1 MAQRRHLLVTND
13 FPPKVGGIQ
22 SYLWELWRR
31 LDPESFRVLTARSD
45 PGADSFDQEQRERGI
60 QIERV
65 SGSTLYL
72 PTARTLRAV
81 EHAIDGFDPDLVVI
95 DPAFPLGSL
104 VTKLTIP
111 TALILHGAEV
121 TIPGRVPLAHRSI
134 RRALRVTD
142 GVIAAGPYPRA
153 EAERIVGGFTSPV
166 LEIPPG
172 VDTSR
177 FRPVDPAQ
185 RAALRARLGV
195 DAGALL
201 VTSVSRLVPRK
212 GMDTLVKAAKRLQA
226 ELPAIH
232 VLIGGTG
239 RDEKRLASL
248 VRRERAPATLLGRV
262 PDDELPELVGAS
274 DLFVMDC
281 RSRWAGLEQEGFGIV
296 FLEAAAAGVAQI
308 AGQSGGAADAVV
320 EDETGLVVEDPRSV
334 DELARAMGELL
345 RDPDRRVAM
354 GRAARARAVAS
365 FDYDVLARRLGDALD
380 DGWPT
385 NPLG

>member
-1 MAQRRHLLVTND
+1 
-13 FPPKVGGIQ
+13 
-22 SYLWELWRR
+22 
-31 LDPESFRVLTARSD
+31 
-45 PGADSFDQEQRERGI
+45 
-60 QIERV
+60 
-65 SGSTLYL
+65 
-72 PTARTLRAV
+72 
-81 EHAIDGFDPDLVVI
+81 
-95 DPAFPLGSL
+95 
-104 VTKLTIP
+104 
-111 TALILHGAEV
+111 
-121 TIPGRVPLAHRSI
+121 
-134 RRALRVTD
+134 
-142 GVIAAGPYPRA
+142 
-153 EAERIVGGFTSPV
+153 
-166 LEIPPG
+166 
-172 VDTSR
+172 
-177 FRPVDPAQ
+177 
-185 RAALRARLGV
+185 
-195 DAGALL
+195 
-201 VTSVSRLVPRK
+201 
-212 GMDTLVKAAKRLQA
+212 MDTLVKAAKRLQA